1 MAKSVVIAIFFL
13 ALGAFINTLGLI
25 LMKIGLIS
33 KKGDKAPPKSLIK
46 NIRYLVGL
54 SCITMAGFILVS
66 NVSIFNMNRYIVNHR
81 YDDCVIDILA

>member
-13 ALGAFINTLGLI
+13 ALGAFINSLGLI

-33 KKGDKAPPKSLIK
+33 KNGKAPPKKLFK

-54 SCITMAGFILVS
+54 SCITMAGFILVG
-66 NVSIFNMNRYIVNHR
+66 NFRYFNNK
-81 YDDCVIDILA
+81 